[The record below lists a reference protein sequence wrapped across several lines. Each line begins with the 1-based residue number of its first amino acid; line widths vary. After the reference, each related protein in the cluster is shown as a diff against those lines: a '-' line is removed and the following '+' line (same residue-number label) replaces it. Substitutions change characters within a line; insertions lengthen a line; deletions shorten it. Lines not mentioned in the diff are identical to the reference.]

1 MELSNQKRRKRVII
15 LSNVH
20 PANQRE
26 SLKNFHHASLSELE
40 DFICTF
46 ARKTKTLNSYGAQL
60 YLDCLLPNRLCSC
73 IW

>member
-1 MELSNQKRRKRVII
+1 MELSNQKRRKQVII

-40 DFICTF
+40 DLFVLLL
-46 ARKTKTLNSYGAQL
+46 ATKTLNSYGAQL

>member
-26 SLKNFHHASLSELE
+26 SLKNFHHAYLYDLE
-40 DFICTF
+40 VLFVLFLANKNTQ
-46 ARKTKTLNSYGAQL
+46 QL
-60 YLDCLLPNRLCSC
+60 WCSIIFGLPSS
-73 IW
+73 